1 MAEQAERAEREVR
14 SDPRM
19 TDLEALMW
27 NLDKDPHLTSIFAN
41 VTVLDCT
48 PDREYLRRKLGRAV
62 QDIPRLRQ
70 RVVPAFGRLAP
81 PTWEEDPAFD
91 LDYHLRWTALAGRRD
106 ERSLLELA
114 TRIHQQPFERG
125 RPLWEFVVV
134 EGLRDG
140 RAAMIQ
146 KLHHTV
152 TDGVGG
158 LRLAERFLDLER
170 SPAEPDTPA
179 PVTARATG
187 IPGPTFVGRALG
199 TAAHLARQ
207 ATNTTVDVAKGTGNV
222 LVHPDQWPARAID
235 AGETVRSV
243 VRQLVGTNEAR
254 SPLWTERSLWRE
266 LVVLRVDFDTVKQ
279 AAGRHGVTINDLFV
293 TAAARAAGEVHRRA
307 GHPVDELRMAM
318 PMSTRDDKS
327 AAGNAFSLTRSLVPV
342 DVDDP
347 VAHLQMVHERLAATR
362 GEKAFQVLDQLAGVM
377 NVLPTSTLVAAARH
391 QAETVD
397 FTTSNLRGAPFPL
410 FFGGAQIVENYP
422 VGPLAGTAFNLT
434 MLSYA
439 GELHLGVLADTAAIP
454 DPEALRDALEGAFEE
469 LTA

>member
-1 MAEQAERAEREVR
+1 MR

-27 NLDKDPHLTSIFAN
+27 NLDKDPHLTSVFAN
-41 VTVLDCT
+41 VSVLDCV

-62 QDIPRLRQ
+62 QQIPRLRQ

-81 PTWEEDPAFD
+81 PTWEEDETFD
-91 LDYHLRWTALAGRRD
+91 LDYHLRWMGLPKPGDQQA
-106 ERSLLELA
+106 LLELA

-134 EGLRDG
+134 EGLSGD

-170 SPAEPDTPA
+170 SPAEPGTIPS
-179 PVTARATG
+179 VTARTNGFA
-187 IPGPTFVGRALG
+187 GPSIVGRALG
-199 TAAHLARQ
+199 TAGHLTKQ
-207 ATNTTVDVAKGTGNV
+207 VATTTVDVAKEAGEA
-222 LVHPDQWPARAID
+222 LIHPGQWPQRVLE
-235 AGETVRSV
+235 AGETVWSV
-243 VRQLVGTNEAR
+243 ARQVVGTSEAR

-266 LVVLRVDFDTVKQ
+266 LVVLRVPFETVKD
-279 AAGRHGVTINDLFV
+279 AAAKHGVTINDLFV
-293 TAAARAAGEVHRRA
+293 TAAARAAGTVHRRA
-307 GHPVDELRMAM
+307 RQPVDELRMAM
-318 PMSTRDDKS
+318 PMSTRDDNS
-327 AAGNAFSLTRSLVPV
+327 AAGNAFSLTRTLVPTAI
-342 DVDDP
+342 DDP
-347 VAHLQMVHERLAATR
+347 VEHLSAVHEVLAATR

-377 NVLPTSTLVAAARH
+377 NVLPTSALVAAARH

-410 FFGGAQIVENYP
+410 FFGRAQIVENYP

-439 GELHLGVLADTAAIP
+439 GELHLGLLADSAAIA
-454 DPEALRDALEGAFEE
+454 DPEALRDALADAFED
-469 LTA
+469 LTT

>member
-1 MAEQAERAEREVR
+1 MAVGEPAAREVR

-27 NLDKDPHLTSIFAN
+27 NLDKDPHLTSVFAN
-41 VTVLDCT
+41 VTVLDCP

-70 RVVPAFGRLAP
+70 RVVPAIGRLAP
-81 PTWEEDPAFD
+81 PTWEDDPTFD
-91 LDYHLRWTALAGRRD
+91 LDYHLRWTALAGKRD
-106 ERSLLELA
+106 ERALLELA
-114 TRIHQQPFERG
+114 TRIHQQPFERN

-140 RAAMIQ
+140 RAAMVQ

-170 SPAEPDTPA
+170 SPAEPDSA
-179 PVTARATG
+179 PPPTTRATG
-187 IPGPTFVGRALG
+187 LPGPTFVGRTLG
-199 TAAHLARQ
+199 TVGHLTRQ
-207 ATNTTVDVAKGTGNV
+207 AFDTTVDVAKGAGNV
-222 LVHPDQWPARAID
+222 VAHPTHWPLYALE

-243 VRQLVGTNEAR
+243 VRQLVGTNAAR

-266 LVVLRVDFDTVKQ
+266 LVVLRVDFDRVKE
-279 AAGRHGVTINDLFV
+279 AAGRQGVTINDLFV

-307 GHPVDELRMAM
+307 GQPVDELRMAM

-327 AAGNAFSLTRSLVPV
+327 AAGNAFSLTRSLVPT
-342 DVDDP
+342 DVDEP
-347 VAHLQMVHERLAATR
+347 KEHLQAVHEVLAATR
-362 GEKAFQVLDQLAGVM
+362 GEKAFQVLDQLAGLM
-377 NVLPTSTLVAAARH
+377 NVLPTSTLVSAARH

-439 GELHLGVLADTAAIP
+439 GELHLGLLVDVAAVP
-454 DPEALRDALEGAFEE
+454 DPDALRDALADAFEE